1 MRADPPVRVLHDA
14 AVVDDAVPPYDTVQL
29 RVAYPA
35 APASTADPV
44 LGLIGPDPARLPLP
58 VCLLHPNFNVGPERY
73 HWLAVR
79 LALAGWAAVTVS
91 WVARGID
98 GRPVLSA
105 GIDLDR
111 LGDRPNALL
120 APVLAVL
127 DRGLLAG
134 QVEVDPAHTVV
145 GGHSAGGTTALLTPG
160 VRAAFA
166 YGGHVV
172 RPDGT
177 LLVPP
182 PGPARLVMGG
192 THDGIVGTLSGTRGT
207 ALDKLRATVDA
218 CAPPVRLEVV
228 DGADHYAVAE
238 GDDGSSGRSYL
249 EDPGPADPA
258 DVRRRVGDLVV
269 GFLAALPAPA

>member
-1 MRADPPVRVLHDA
+1 MLADPPVRILHDA
-14 AVVDDAVPPYDTVQL
+14 AVVDGAPSPYDTVQF

-44 LGLIGPDPARLPLP
+44 LGLIGPDPSRVPLP
-58 VCLLHPNFNVGPERY
+58 VCLLHPNFNLGPERY

-120 APVLAVL
+120 APVLAAL
-127 DRGLLAG
+127 DGGLLAG
-134 QVEVDPAHTVV
+134 QVDVDPAHAVV

-177 LLVPP
+177 VLAPP
-182 PGPARLVMGG
+182 PGPARLVIGG
-192 THDGIVGTLSGTRGT
+192 THDGIVGTLSGTRGSV
-207 ALDKLRATVDA
+207 LDKLRTTVDA
-218 CAPPVRLEVV
+218 CPPPVRLEVV

-238 GDDGSSGRSYL
+238 GDDGTSGRSYL
-249 EDPGPADPA
+249 EAPGPTDPA
-258 DVRRRVGDLVV
+258 QVRRIVGDLVI
-269 GFLAALPAPA
+269 GFLDGLPAPA